1 MDKKIST
8 QAKAELVRV
17 LGQRY
22 RDSSKIVKTRIL
34 DKFVTVSD

>member
-8 QAKAELVRV
+8 QAREELVGA
-17 LGQRY
+17 LGHRY